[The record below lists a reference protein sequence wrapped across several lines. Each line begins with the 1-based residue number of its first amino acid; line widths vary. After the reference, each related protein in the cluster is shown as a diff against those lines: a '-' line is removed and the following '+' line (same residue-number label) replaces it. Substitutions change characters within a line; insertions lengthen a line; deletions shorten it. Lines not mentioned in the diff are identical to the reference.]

1 MSYNW
6 PGNVRQLMNVLE
18 YGAITCKTDLME
30 LHHLPEYILEK
41 EGGEKSVNNSG
52 EKKRVIAALRQ
63 HNYNRTKTAEYLNIS
78 RVALWKKMKK
88 LEISV

>member
-18 YGAITCKTDLME
+18 YGAITCKTDVME
-30 LHHLPEYILEK
+30 IHHLPEYLLEK
-41 EGGEKSVNNSG
+41 TDTENTGNNSG
-52 EKKRVIAALRQ
+52 EKKRVIEALRQ